1 MYAAGI
7 VWYRKQRTVIPPY
20 ARRSSI
26 RLPCRRIW
34 SEWRSG
40 CLQGLLSSGK
50 QPDCKGVYVA
60 RPADERFYVG
70 GCLYII
76 GRNRAVLPETLAL
89 ILSSAVCP
97 KAVAGGC
104 TGGALLLASR
114 QESPGDCLPMK
125 QGLARFR
132 WSRRRQHPPPDS
144 PKEAA
149 VRQALI
155 SMTGPFWDTV
165 VLCAITGIAAV
176 GSMVSHPQEYRGVA
190 PENMCFVAFREL
202 PVGGEWMLSISLTLF
217 AFATIIGWN
226 VYGTCAVRYLWARR
240 GASTRWRT
248 CFRLSGERCFP
259 WSLCG
264 DIGSAEFP

>member
-1 MYAAGI
+1 M
-7 VWYRKQRTVIPPY
+7 
-20 ARRSSI
+20 
-26 RLPCRRIW
+26 
-34 SEWRSG
+34 
-40 CLQGLLSSGK
+40 
-50 QPDCKGVYVA
+50 
-60 RPADERFYVG
+60 
-70 GCLYII
+70 
-76 GRNRAVLPETLAL
+76 LPETLAL

-104 TGGALLLASR
+104 TGGALLLGIQTGVSRGLFTNEAGLGSIPMVAATAAS
-114 QESPGDCLPMK
+114 S
-125 QGLARFR
+125 
-132 WSRRRQHPPPDS
+132 SDS

-226 VYGTCAVRYLWARR
+226 VYGTCAVRYLWGEAGVRVYQVAYMFFAYLGAVLSMELVWGISDLLNSLMALPNLLCLWMLR
-240 GASTRWRT
+240 GEIATD
-248 CFRLSGERCFP
+248 
-259 WSLCG
+259 CG
-264 DIGSAEFP
+264 KGTDKTSKKK